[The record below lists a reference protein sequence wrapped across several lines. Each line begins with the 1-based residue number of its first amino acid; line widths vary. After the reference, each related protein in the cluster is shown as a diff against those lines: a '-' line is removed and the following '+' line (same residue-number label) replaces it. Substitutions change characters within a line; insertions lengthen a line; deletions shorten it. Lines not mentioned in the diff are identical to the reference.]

1 MNNLKKIDDIL
12 GVTVKI
18 ATAIVTLAGIW
29 KEIGPDVKK
38 TLKPVIDGCKRIA
51 STEQQYKPTVIE
63 QK

>member
-38 TLKPVIDGCKRIA
+38 ALKPVIEACKKIA
-51 STEQQYKPTVIE
+51 SNEQTNKVLITEKQ
-63 QK
+63 